1 MMRDAWDKLR
11 VDNHILTYG
20 PPTDPLP
27 RYALRMQIAAHYVRY
42 HSVLDVACGVG
53 HLYPLLQPKLWTY
66 KGVDSS
72 EAMIERAREYFPAAE
87 FEIAD
92 AYDLSDQ
99 DEYDTVI
106 AMSLLIHIDRTDT
119 EKILNELWAHARKQ
133 LLFTM
138 PIDRD
143 STRVLV
149 LGRRIPESS
158 GKTLITHTTHERL
171 DSMLAMFGPVQIRK
185 IPFPKGAFGYGLND
199 YLIEV
204 LRH

>member
-1 MMRDAWDKLR
+1 MMRNAWNQLR

-27 RYALRMQIAAHYVRY
+27 RYQARMQLAAELVRY

-53 HLYPLLQPKLWTY
+53 HLYPLLQPRVCRY

-72 EAMIERAREYFPAAE
+72 EAMIECARWYFPAAE
-87 FEIAD
+87 FEIGD

-106 AMSLLIHIDRTDT
+106 TTSLLIHIDRIDT
-119 EKILNELWAHARKQ
+119 EKILTELWAHARKQ
-133 LLFTM
+133 LVFTM

-143 STRVLV
+143 FTKVV
-149 LGRRIPESS
+149 TLGRKVPESS
-158 GKTLITHTTHERL
+158 GETLITHTTYARL
-171 DSMLAMFGPVQIRK
+171 SKILARLQPGRIGMA
-185 IPFPKGAFGYGLND
+185 PFPKGAFGYGLND

-204 LRH
+204 RRR